1 MEQSIL
7 TVAREFAA
15 EITRLDGLKPGT
27 DATIELALKA
37 PSTYSDDK
45 TPKLALECRFWD
57 GKNHCTV
64 QGASLGSMM
73 DEVHRRL
80 GFADREHF
88 QIEAAQRA
96 LVALEDKRDDGRY
109 EGGLRRGDP
118 GHPDNEMGM

>member
-15 EITRLDGLKPGT
+15 EITRLDGIKPGT
-27 DATIELALKA
+27 DATIELSLKA

-45 TPKLALECRFWD
+45 TPKLMLECRFWD
-57 GKNHCTV
+57 GKNHCAV

-96 LVALEDKRDDGRY
+96 LTSIEDKRPASW
-109 EGGLRRGDP
+109 LDP
-118 GHPDNEMGM
+118 GPI